1 MSSSDNRSKFGKYVP
16 AFVFIIFIFGMAVW
30 FIFAPKSDYS
40 SSEKRYL
47 QKFPEV
53 SLESVESGEFG
64 TEFESYFA
72 DHFPQRNFWV
82 GFNAYYA
89 LGTGN
94 NGASGVYNCKNGY
107 LINKPIST
115 DNKINSNLDAVVDFS
130 KSIDVPVSV
139 MFTPSTGYVADDVL
153 PAIHNTYND
162 DEYFDGISNKLA
174 DNDISFVDL
183 RQSFKEAYANGTQL
197 YYKTDHHWTA
207 AGAYAAY
214 ERLCKALGLTAADK
228 SIFNTECYPG
238 FYGTTYSTSGFWLTE
253 PDTIEVWSNPKNS
266 EQNIKVKIT
275 EADSTKEY
283 GSMYFYDHIE
293 EDDKYP
299 VYLDGNHALTEITN
313 TNADEGTLLIVKD
326 SFGHCIAPFLAEN
339 YSRIIMVDMRYYK
352 NSVSDIVKNEN
363 ADQVLVLYGIDNFAT
378 DADIVWIK

>member
-1 MSSSDNRSKFGKYVP
+1 MSYSDNRSKFGKYVP
-16 AFVFIIFIFGMAVW
+16 AFVFIAFIFGMAVW

-53 SLESVESGEFG
+53 TLESVESGKFG
-64 TEFESYFA
+64 TEFESFFA

-89 LGTGN
+89 LDTGN
-94 NGASGVYNCKNGY
+94 NGANGVYNCKNGY

-115 DNKINSNLDAVVDFS
+115 DNKISTNIDAVIDFS
-130 KSIDVPVSV
+130 KSIDVPVTA

-162 DEYFDGISNKLA
+162 DEYFDSISKKLD

-207 AGAYAAY
+207 AGAYTAY
-214 ERLCKALGLTAADK
+214 EQLCKALGLTAADK
-228 SIFNTECYPG
+228 AIFNTESYPD
-238 FYGTTYSTSGFWLTE
+238 FYGTTYSTSGFWLTK
-253 PDTIEVWSNPKNS
+253 PDTIEVWNNPDNS
-266 EQNIKVKIT
+266 ESNINVKIT
-275 EADSTKEY
+275 EADKTQEY
-283 GSMYFYDHIE
+283 GSMFFYDHIK

-313 TNADEGTLLIVKD
+313 TNADGGTLVVVKD
-326 SFGHCIAPFLAEN
+326 SFGHCAAPFLAEN
-339 YSRIIMVDMRYYK
+339 YSKIIMVDMRYYK

-363 ADQVLVLYGIDNFAT
+363 ADRVLVLYGIDNFAT